1 MNYAKSSENLWLTN
15 VVVVMTS
22 TVKRTATNQ

>member
-15 VVVVMTS
+15 VMTS